1 MLLNIVGKK
10 NYSDDVDEF
19 EEDFDE
25 DEYEDAMGIP
35 FGCAACGGDYPNC
48 RQGCSLFDDD

>member
-1 MLLNIVGKK
+1 MLLNIFGKK
-10 NYSDDVDEF
+10 NYSDEVDEF

-48 RQGCSLFDDD
+48 RQGCSLFNDD